1 MKETFAGGYTTRQ
14 VARLLGI
21 PGYVVRGYVRSGLV
35 FPRRGRRRE
44 FRFSF
49 QDLVVLRTAVELSSH
64 IPTRKVRRD
73 LKRFR
78 EQLPSGIS
86 LSTLHISAVG
96 DRVAV
101 REEGASWTA
110 SGQRLFNFDVSD
122 LAGKAAPLARLA
134 ARKACKADQEMDAEA
149 WYEMGCELE
158 PVVAAEA
165 INAYRKAIQLDSGH
179 IGAQINL
186 GRLHHEGGRHSQAVF
201 HYRSALQVQ
210 FDPVAAFNLG
220 VALQDMS
227 RSDEAIQ
234 AYDEVLK
241 RDPFFADAHFN
252 LSRLYEKAGRKRE
265 ALRHMTAYRKL
276 LKP

>member
-1 MKETFAGGYTTRQ
+1 MKETFAGGYSTRQ

-49 QDLVVLRTAVELSSH
+49 QDLVVLRTAVELSCH
-64 IPTRKVRRD
+64 IPTRKVRSD

-78 EQLPSGIS
+78 EQLPSGSS
-86 LSTLHISAVG
+86 LSTLQISAQG
-96 DRVAV
+96 DRVVV
-101 REEGASWTA
+101 REQDSSRTA

-122 LAGKAAPLARLA
+122 LAGQAAPLARLTA
-134 ARKACKADQEMDAEA
+134 SKARKIDREMDAEA
-149 WYEMGCELE
+149 WYELGCDWE
-158 PVVAAEA
+158 PVVPAEA
-165 INAYRKAIQLDSGH
+165 IDAYQKALQLDPAH
-179 IGAQINL
+179 AGAQINL
-186 GRLHHEGGRHSQAVF
+186 GRLRHESGRHSEAVF

-220 VALQDMS
+220 VVLQDMGQM
-227 RSDEAIQ
+227 DEAIQ

-241 RDPFFADAHFN
+241 GDPSFADAHFN
-252 LSRLYEKAGRKRE
+252 LSRLYERAGQKRE
-265 ALRHMTAYRKL
+265 ALRHLTAYRKL

>member
-64 IPTRKVRRD
+64 IPTRKVRKD
-73 LKRFR
+73 LKRFKKR
-78 EQLPSGIS
+78 LPSGNS
-86 LSTLHISAVG
+86 LSTLHISAEG
-96 DRVAV
+96 ERVVV
-101 REEGASWTA
+101 RERDASWTA
-110 SGQRLFNFDVSD
+110 SGQRLFNFDVSE
-122 LAGKAAPLARLA
+122 LAGQAAPLARLT
-134 ARKACKADQEMDAEA
+134 ARKALKADRGMDAEA

-158 PVVAAEA
+158 PVVPAEA
-165 INAYRKAIQLDSGH
+165 IDAYQKAVQVDPAH
-179 IGAQINL
+179 VGAQINL
-186 GRLHHEGGRHSQAVF
+186 GRLRHEGGQHSEAVF

-220 VALQDMS
+220 VVLQDMG
-227 RSDEAIQ
+227 RSQEAIQ
-234 AYDEVLK
+234 AYQQVLQH
-241 RDPFFADAHFN
+241 DPSFADAHYN
-252 LSRLYEKAGRKRE
+252 LSRLFERAGQKRE